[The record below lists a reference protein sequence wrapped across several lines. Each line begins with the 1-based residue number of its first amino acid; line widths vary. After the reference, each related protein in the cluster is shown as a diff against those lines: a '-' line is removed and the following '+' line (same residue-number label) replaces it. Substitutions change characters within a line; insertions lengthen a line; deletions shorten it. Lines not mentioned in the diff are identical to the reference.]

1 MAGYSLL
8 LAQLTSVGLPV
19 AIAAGWR
26 WPAAWLWGWTDP
38 VYYLL
43 GVIGVILLFVSSER
57 ERTIADLRV
66 RLERVAAD
74 QQQYDATPMQ
84 AIGETGSFFLKTAYE
99 GIHVFEELGKVCQDS
114 HLSDGRCIEA
124 DGLKDAIDGA
134 YMGFTLPSASAPR
147 EEVEVTL
154 LDFCKRGHELLA
166 ALSRSDPAYK
176 DVGAS
181 LEKLSG
187 LKLQPMEWERSDKER
202 DALHQRLLGERDQL
216 MLRSPE
222 DQRTFVADIWEEKIG
237 FADRLDWAL
246 SICLRIPKDSKER
259 IQALQRRQQAGLDLQ
274 RQKSELE
281 ARIADLT
288 GGRAGNPILGTFYD
302 FLWRQFWPFV
312 LVGAL
317 CLKLAKAIAALTPK
331 PVPPPEEAPPPP
343 GRAPGSV

>member
-1 MAGYSLL
+1 MSGNLPEWAGWPFRIISRVPTRWARRPTRGLLLLLLAGAFVWFGFWISGRHLAGYSLL

-134 YMGFTLPSASAPR
+134 YMGFTLPS
-147 EEVEVTL
+147 
-154 LDFCKRGHELLA
+154 
-166 ALSRSDPAYK
+166 
-176 DVGAS
+176 
-181 LEKLSG
+181 
-187 LKLQPMEWERSDKER
+187 
-202 DALHQRLLGERDQL
+202 
-216 MLRSPE
+216 
-222 DQRTFVADIWEEKIG
+222 
-237 FADRLDWAL
+237 
-246 SICLRIPKDSKER
+246 
-259 IQALQRRQQAGLDLQ
+259 
-274 RQKSELE
+274 
-281 ARIADLT
+281 
-288 GGRAGNPILGTFYD
+288 
-302 FLWRQFWPFV
+302 
-312 LVGAL
+312 
-317 CLKLAKAIAALTPK
+317 
-331 PVPPPEEAPPPP
+331 
-343 GRAPGSV
+343 